1 MRGRILLIN
10 PWIYDFA
17 AYCEWGSPLGLLSLA
32 AVLKENG
39 YEVALADCLDRR
51 HPKLPCSI
59 REDAYGCGKYLKTFV
74 EKPPPLRGV
83 QRRYGRYGLPLDVF
97 DEELECQPPPDA
109 ILVTSGMTY
118 WYPGPFEAIK
128 RAKAF
133 FPDVPIVLGG
143 VYATLCTDHARKHSG
158 ADFVVCG
165 EGELEALQL
174 VDELTGNES
183 DYSRYVGD
191 LDHLP
196 PPLHSLRRNQ
206 GFAAILT
213 SRGCPF
219 HCTYCASFLLHPK
232 GFRRRDP
239 HRVADEIEHCRTQLG
254 IRDFAFYDDALLVD
268 SDRHIHPLLD
278 QILERGL
285 DCRFHSPNGLHAACI
300 DEALA
305 SKMYRAG
312 FKTVRLGLETTDPVE
327 QRRSGPK
334 VSNES
339 FQQAV
344 GNLRAVGFQPGDITA
359 YVLMGLP
366 GQSPE
371 AVKRSVAFVHEC
383 GASAQITLYSLI
395 PGTAEWTRA
404 VHKWGINAHADPLTH
419 NDSIYPFPWCQ
430 ATLEDFQETKAQAL
444 AGNRALVSI

>member
-1 MRGRILLIN
+1 VKGRILLIN

-17 AYCEWGSPLGLLSLA
+17 AYGEWSDPLGLLSVA
-32 AVLKENG
+32 AVLEESG
-39 YEVALADCLDRR
+39 YEVALVDCLDRR
-51 HPKLPCSI
+51 HPSLPSGL

-74 EKPPPLRGV
+74 EKPSLLREV

-97 DEELECQPPPDA
+97 DEELKSQPPPDV

-118 WYPGPFEAIK
+118 WYPGPFEAIE

-133 FPDVPIVLGG
+133 FSGIPVVLGG
-143 VYATLCTDHARKHSG
+143 VYATLCADHARKRSG

-165 EGELEALQL
+165 EGELEALRL
-174 VDELTGNES
+174 VDELTGNQS
-183 DYSRYVGD
+183 DRLRYAGG

-196 PPLHSLRRNQ
+196 APLHSLRRNQ
-206 GFAAILT
+206 GFAAVQT

-219 HCTYCASFLLHPK
+219 HCTYCASFLLHPQ

-239 HRVADEIEHCRTQLG
+239 RRVADEIEHCRTQLG

-268 SDRHIHPLLD
+268 SAGHIHLLLD
-278 QILERGL
+278 EILERGL

-312 FKTVRLGLETTDPVE
+312 FKTVRLGLESTDPVE
-327 QRRSGPK
+327 QRRSGFK
-334 VSNES
+334 VSNAS

-344 GNLRAVGFQPGDITA
+344 ANLRAAGFQPGDVTA

-383 GASAQITLYSLI
+383 GALAQITLYSLI
-395 PGTAEWTRA
+395 PGTVEWARA
-404 VHKWGINAHADPLTH
+404 VREWGIDAHADPLTH

-430 ATLEDFQETKAQAL
+430 ATLEDFQQTKAQAV
-444 AGNRALVSI
+444 AGNRELVPK